1 MSEVEEL
8 RRRVEVLEEK
18 VDASVEVINHLLE
31 VIYDERFIKKLDKLA
46 SYGEKCKRQSVDYTL
61 WQGHEGR

>member
-31 VIYDERFIKKLDKLA
+31 VIHVEGFIKKLDKLA
-46 SYGEKCKRQSVDYTL
+46 SYGEKGK
-61 WQGHEGR
+61 

>member
-18 VDASVEVINHLLE
+18 VDASVEVVNHLLE

-46 SYGEKCKRQSVDYTL
+46 SYGEKCK
-61 WQGHEGR
+61 